1 MEKTISL
8 EDFPNIPLLFG
19 NYNKNIKRMREA
31 FNVRI
36 IARDNLRIYGETQNI
51 EKVSSVVA
59 QIKDQIIKHGTI
71 SPMQIEE
78 IIYKLSEKNNN
89 NPSQAKNK
97 RLDEH
102 NDLVG
107 VVGRTEG
114 QKKYMQCIRENE
126 IVFGIGPS
134 GTGKTFLAVAMAL
147 EALKQEKVRKLVLVR
162 PAVEAGEKLGYL
174 PGDFQAKIN
183 PYLRPLYDALYNLL
197 DFTTLKHYMTQGIV
211 EIAPLAYMRGRTLES
226 SFIILDEAQN
236 STESQMKMF
245 LTRLGLNSRIVVT
258 GDVTQIDLNNN
269 ETSGLVHAQKILKNV
284 EGICFY
290 YLTKND
296 IVRHRLVQRIV
307 EAYERDEQ
315 S

>member
-36 IARDNLRIYGETQNI
+36 IARDNLRIYGDTQDI

-59 QIKDQIIKHGTI
+59 QIKDKIIKHGTI

-78 IIYKLSEKNNN
+78 IIYNVSEKT
-89 NPSQAKNK
+89 NPSQSKNK
-97 RLDEH
+97 NLDEH
-102 NDLVG
+102 NNLVG

-269 ETSGLVHAQKILKNV
+269 ETSGLVHAQKILKDV
-284 EGICFY
+284 EGIKFY
-290 YLTKND
+290 YLTKDD
-296 IVRHRLVQRIV
+296 IVRHHLVQRIV
-307 EAYERDEQ
+307 EAYEREEN
-315 S
+315 